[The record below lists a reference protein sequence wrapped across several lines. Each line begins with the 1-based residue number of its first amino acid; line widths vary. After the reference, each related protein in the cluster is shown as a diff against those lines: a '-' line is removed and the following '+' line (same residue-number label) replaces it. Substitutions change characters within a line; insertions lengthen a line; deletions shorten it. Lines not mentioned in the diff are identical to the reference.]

1 MKITEV
7 EYLSDYKLHVKF
19 EDGVEGDI
27 KLDDLVG
34 KGIFRHLQ
42 NKELF
47 SKAYSTGYAISWS
60 EELEIDAY
68 AIYFEITGKKME
80 DILPS
85 RNTYAS
91 N

>member
-1 MKITEV
+1 MKV
-7 EYLSDYKLHVKF
+7 KDVKYLSDYTLLVRF
-19 EDGVEGDI
+19 EDGVEGNI

-34 KGIFRHLQ
+34 KGIFKHLH

-47 SKAYSTGYAISWS
+47 SKAYTTGYAISWS